1 MGSLGRGAAPVLRLR
16 VQSVHR
22 ADGAALPRRHRPQ
35 TGHTGDH
42 DWLINERGVA
52 TVEPFTG
59 SCVHGVLWRVSDHD
73 LATLDSAEGVPVR
86 YRRDRLIVHT
96 DDGPSPAWVYVDPRV
111 EPGPPRPGYLER
123 IIDGARHHGL
133 PHRWIDFLHRWD
145 PAHWPHSHVASDGA
159 APQTLSELLADPAV
173 IELKPVAIPVRLPGH
188 PRRRSGADDGR
199 HRRAAADAAGASVY
213 LLRHPRAIR
222 TIYRRPAISPQA
234 SARLSEFLEHVD
246 VVVSVHGYGRIG
258 RSTQLLAGGGNRAL
272 AQHLARHID
281 VPGYQ
286 VVTDLDAIP
295 AELRGLHPDNP
306 VNRGAAAAPSSNSPR
321 GCAGSAHAASYPV
334 TTVSRRR
341 PPCWCGAWSPRRTP
355 GRVDRSHT
363 HPRGPVLR
371 IVGVETM
378 NPELTPALYPLR
390 VTHLRRS
397 PVHHY
402 AEHRSYS
409 WYVDIDRLPG
419 CRAGCARSPGS
430 RPSTTSTAPR

>member
-1 MGSLGRGAAPVLRLR
+1 MGSGPRHPYFAYGSNLCIEQMALRCPGAT
-16 VQSVHR
+16 
-22 ADGAALPRRHRPQ
+22 DPRPA
-35 TGHTGDH
+35 TLADH

-173 IELKPVAIPVRLPGH
+173 IELSRLRSRFGFLAIHGGGLEQMTDVIAER
-188 PRRRSGADDGR
+188 
-199 HRRAAADAAGASVY
+199 AADAAGASVY
-213 LLRHPRAIR
+213 LLRHPEGYPHHLPSARYLA
-222 TIYRRPAISPQA
+222 AA
-234 SARLSEFLEHVD
+234 SARLSEFLDHVD

-306 VNRGAAAAPSSNSPR
+306 VNRARGGGAQLELSARVRGISPRSQLPGDDGLSPATSLLVRGLVAAA
-321 GCAGSAHAASYPV
+321 HA
-334 TTVSRRR
+334 
-341 PPCWCGAWSPRRTP
+341 WP
-355 GRVDRSHT
+355 G
-363 HPRGPVLR
+363 
-371 IVGVETM
+371 
-378 NPELTPALYPLR
+378 
-390 VTHLRRS
+390 
-397 PVHHY
+397 
-402 AEHRSYS
+402 
-409 WYVDIDRLPG
+409 
-419 CRAGCARSPGS
+419 
-430 RPSTTSTAPR
+430 